1 MSTMHGDY
9 SGTELNSGFIE
20 QLDSQGSTKTA
31 AESLN
36 FIRDR
41 IREGTFT
48 DMVIPNQRVVRGDLQ
63 RSTEHDTLVKIV
75 DVEPGSRA
83 MAMTFRGQPTA
94 TYVTGKRFAI
104 GFFTIS
110 SLKFEIVEQELMAYE
125 MPVTRIIEEN
135 SLKDMVEVKDRV
147 FLVHCETAV
156 EAMQEEANGSVV
168 GFNTTNVLAEEAT
181 PGSGVLSVSKVKGEQ
196 ALQQTVDNF
205 IVKAIQRPDIVKIK
219 RLLKR
224 VIVDSSG
231 TIVRQG
237 RLRPELMLAT
247 ESDVDEFDS
256 WTHEDLGSRLQSETA
271 VDGWGY
277 SKAVGLRIVKTIKN
291 DLLREGNVYVFTTAD
306 YFGRNYTLND
316 VKFYIDKI
324 ANRIYWQAWMDIG
337 MGLANIAAIV
347 KLELYSGS
355 VTDGDTDTGYAAAIP
370 VDVEEMG
377 GVNNKVAEGLTFP
390 QIALY

>member
-1 MSTMHGDY
+1 MNSIDGHSARDI
-9 SGTELNSGFIE
+9 NSGFVE
-20 QLDSQGSTKTA
+20 QLDTQGTTKTA

-41 IREGTFT
+41 IREASFF
-48 DMVIPNQRVVRGDLQ
+48 DMIVPNERVVRGDLQ

-75 DVEPGSRA
+75 DIEPGSRA
-83 MAMTFRGQPTA
+83 MPMTFRGQPDA

-104 GFFTIS
+104 GFSTVS

-135 SLKDMVEVKDRV
+135 SLKDMVEVKDRT
-147 FLVHCETAV
+147 FLVHTETAV

-168 GFNTTNVLAEEAT
+168 GFNTTNVLAEVAT
-181 PGSGVLSVSKVKGEQ
+181 PGAGSLEVSKVKGSL
-196 ALQQTVDNF
+196 ALQMTSDNF
-205 IVKAIQRPDIVKIK
+205 VVKAIQRPDIVKIK

-224 VIVDSSG
+224 VINDSSG
-231 TIVRQG
+231 NIVRVG
-237 RLRPELMLAT
+237 RLRPEVMLAC
-247 ESDVDEFDS
+247 ESDIDEFDS

-271 VDGWGY
+271 VNGWSY
-277 SKAVGLRIVKTIKN
+277 NKAVGLRIVKTIKN
-291 DLLREGNVYVFTTAD
+291 DLLKEGNVYVFTSAE

-337 MGLANIAAIV
+337 MGIANIAAVV

-355 VTDGDTDTGYAAAIP
+355 ITPTATDTGFAAAIP
-370 VDVEEMG
+370 VEIEQMG
-377 GVNNKVAEGLTFP
+377 GVNNRVESGLTYP
-390 QIALY
+390 HISLY